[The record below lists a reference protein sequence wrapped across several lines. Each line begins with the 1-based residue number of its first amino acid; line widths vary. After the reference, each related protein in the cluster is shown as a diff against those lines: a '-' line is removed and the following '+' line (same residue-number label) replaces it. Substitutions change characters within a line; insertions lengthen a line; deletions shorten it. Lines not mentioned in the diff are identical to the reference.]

1 MIFDFREGFIYVWKS
16 VPMRS
21 TIMLLALVSL
31 MGMPYQVLMPI
42 LAKQVLGGGPHTYR
56 ISYGSD
62 RPWRFSRR
70 NVSCFQKKYS

>member
-31 MGMPYQVLMPI
+31 MGMPYQVLMPVF
-42 LAKQVLGGGPHTYR
+42 AKQITGRRPAYL
-56 ISYGSD
+56 SD
-62 RPWRFSRR
+62 FLWER
-70 NVSCFQKKYS
+70 QALAL